1 MLILESNNPPTKIIF
16 VCKIVTKFSLY
27 TCLCEKHLPVEY
39 GLPTSFTASKLATTV
54 VIIVVVATT
63 AVVVVTA
70 AAVVVVV
77 VVGHTG
83 DQTSAVAHHFAVIAQ
98 PP

>member
-1 MLILESNNPPTKIIF
+1 MLILESNDPLTKIILYAQSWTF
-16 VCKIVTKFSLY
+16 FLY
-27 TCLCEKHLPVEY
+27 TCLSEKHLPVKY

-63 AVVVVTA
+63 AIVVVAAAAVIVVVVI
-70 AAVVVVV
+70 
-77 VVGHTG
+77 GHTG
-83 DQTSAVAHHFAVIAQ
+83 DQTSAVAHHFTVIAQ